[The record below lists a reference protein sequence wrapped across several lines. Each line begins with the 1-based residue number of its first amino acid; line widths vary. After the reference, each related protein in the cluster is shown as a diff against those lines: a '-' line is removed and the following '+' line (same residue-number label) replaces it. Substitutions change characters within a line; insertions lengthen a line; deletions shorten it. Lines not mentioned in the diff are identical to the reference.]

1 MKFIISIFL
10 LILCILISQSVD
22 YYLHQSIIEGF
33 PNFRFHLKLPIF
45 GLNARHSPQNTPQ
58 KTPPTPPPNTPNF
71 IVKYI
76 SNIKTNNYLTDTE
89 IQKIYTAV
97 AYANKYANNV
107 PAIKTKQN
115 LLDYLSL
122 LKAQLNGTSPPLAQL
137 IFFSISLPAAF
148 ELFFFPDDEIPVPYN
163 KLNATMGDIFPNSV
177 PYTQIQIMCILWQQ
191 SMVLFTPSGPIIDPR
206 NDTFQKIISGYIS
219 KINTSIDA
227 LQTFY
232 SSSSIHQ

>member
-33 PNFRFHLKLPIF
+33 PNFQFHLRLPVF

-58 KTPPTPPPNTPNF
+58 NTPPKPPEKTPNF

-76 SNIKTNNYLTDTE
+76 SNISTSTNISSTE

-97 AYANKYANNV
+97 KFANNV
-107 PAIKTKQN
+107 QAVKTKQN
-115 LLDYLSL
+115 LLGYLSL
-122 LKAQLNGTSPPLAQL
+122 LKVQLNGTSPPLAQL

-206 NDTFQKIISGYIS
+206 NDTFEKIISGYIS